1 MQHVLYSSSSF
12 IDEKSSFAAPLMTE
26 GTSMSVRKITT
37 CVLMTLSCCGP
48 VAADSTAPNI
58 VLIYADDIGYG
69 DLGCYGAESIPTPH
83 IDRLAAGGLR
93 FTSAYCTSATCT
105 PSRYSL
111 LTGEYAWR
119 RPGTGIAPPNGAALI
134 EPGRVTLPS
143 LLQDAGYTTALI
155 GKWHLGLGTP
165 PKPDW
170 SGVIKPGPLEV
181 GFDYCF
187 MLPTTND
194 RVPCVY
200 VENYRIVD
208 LDPSD
213 PVDVFRKN
221 PDGQVTGKTHRSTL
235 KMDWSHGH
243 NNSIVNG
250 IGRIGFMTGGMDIRW
265 VDEEMAD
272 VFTKRA
278 CQFVREHADQ
288 RFFLFF
294 SSHNIHVPRAPN
306 PRFVGTTPHGPR
318 GDAVVEFDGS
328 VGAIMAALVESRI
341 DRKTLV
347 IITSDNGP
355 VVDDGY
361 QDQSVAKLGD
371 HRPAGLLR
379 GGKYSNFEGGTRVP
393 HIVYWP
399 GRVEPGVSN
408 ALMSQI
414 DFPATLAG
422 IAGNSS
428 VLPTDAIP
436 DSIDLSAALLGDS
449 EVGRSFVIEQ
459 AGSLSVR
466 QGDWKYIAPS
476 NGAQVNRNTNTEL
489 GNSGQ
494 PQLYNLAKDPGE
506 TTNLAGELPEQ
517 LAELQQMLAE
527 VKE

>member
-1 MQHVLYSSSSF
+1 
-12 IDEKSSFAAPLMTE
+12 
-26 GTSMSVRKITT
+26 MSVRKIIT
-37 CVLMTLSCCGP
+37 CVLFALSCCRP
-48 VAADSTAPNI
+48 MWADSKAPNI

-83 IDRLAAGGLR
+83 IDRLAADGLR

-105 PSRYSL
+105 PSRYSM

-165 PKPDW
+165 PKPNW
-170 SGVIKPGPLEV
+170 SGDIKPGPLEV

-200 VENYRIVD
+200 VENHRIVD
-208 LDPSD
+208 LDPND
-213 PVDVFRKN
+213 LVDVFRNN
-221 PDGQVTGKTHRSTL
+221 PDGQATGKTHRNTL

-250 IGRIGFMTGGMDIRW
+250 IGRIGFMTGGSDIRW

-272 VFTKRA
+272 VFTTRA
-278 CQFVREHADQ
+278 CQFVRDHADQ

-294 SSHNIHVPRAPN
+294 SSHDIHVPRAPHA
-306 PRFVGTTPHGPR
+306 RFVGKTPHGPR
-318 GDAVVEFDGS
+318 GDAVVEFDAS
-328 VGAIMAALVESRI
+328 VGAIMAALVEAGI
-341 DRKTLV
+341 DKQTLV
-347 IITSDNGP
+347 IISSDNGP

-361 QDQSVAKLGD
+361 KDQSVEKLGS
-371 HRPAGLLR
+371 HRPAGPLR

-393 HIVYWP
+393 QIVYWP
-399 GRVEPGVSN
+399 GRVEPGISS
-408 ALMSQI
+408 ALMSQV
-414 DFPATLAG
+414 DFPATLAA
-422 IAGNSS
+422 IAGNTSS
-428 VLPTDAIP
+428 VPAGAIP
-436 DSIDLSAALLGDS
+436 DSGDFSAALLGES
-449 EVGRSFVIEQ
+449 NVGRSLVIEQ

-476 NGAQVNRNTNTEL
+476 NRAKLNRNTNTEL
-489 GNSGQ
+489 GNSRE
-494 PQLYNLAKDPGE
+494 PQLYNLAEDPGE
-506 TTNLAGELPEQ
+506 TNNLATELPEK
-517 LAELQQMLAE
+517 LAELRQALE
-527 VKE
+527 DVKE